1 VFRRR
6 SSTEPT
12 LPNPTSADPVD
23 ADGAPVK
30 KDGKGRP
37 TPKRRDA
44 QPYRRPLGA
53 PPKDRK
59 EAVRAQRAEAKARRI
74 AARDAMAAG
83 DDKFLP
89 ARDKGPVRRYV
100 RDFIDSRR
108 SIGQYFLP
116 LAFVIF
122 LVSTFGARNPTVALV
137 TSLAFY
143 GMFLLIVV
151 DSMILN
157 RRLKSEL
164 RQHFPGENTRGI
176 TFYALMRGLQF
187 RRMRFPKPQVRPG
200 EPVVPA
206 KR

>member
-1 VFRRR
+1 MFRRR
-6 SSTEPT
+6 TATEPT
-12 LPNPTSADPVD
+12 LPNPNPADPAD
-23 ADGAPVK
+23 ADGAPGK

-37 TPKRRDA
+37 TPKRRDS

-59 EAVRAQRAEAKARRI
+59 EAVRLQRSDAKARRI

-89 ARDKGPVRRYV
+89 ARDKGPVRRYA

-116 LAFVIF
+116 LALVIF
-122 LVSTFGARNPTVALV
+122 LVSTFSGRNPTVALA

-143 GMFLLIVV
+143 GMFLMIVV
-151 DSMILN
+151 DSLILN

-164 RQHFPGENTRGI
+164 RRHFSGESTRGI
-176 TFYALMRGLQF
+176 TLYALMRSLQF
-187 RRMRFPKPQVRPG
+187 RRMRFPKPQVQLG
-200 EPVVPA
+200 DPVVP
-206 KR
+206 RR